1 FAKASNVAASFV
13 VNVAEVG
20 GSLTGFVVMNPEGS
34 VSPLAQPDG
43 STADIGTLEIY
54 TPGFQVWNPAN
65 PNPFLNISNPNEV
78 LNISNLNISNVDP
91 AILNISNLNIS
102 NLNISNLNISNPD
115 PTALNISNLNISNT
129 AAPNL
134 NISNLNTSNLT
145 TSNLTTANVPSPDA
159 TYAIPNSGNTA
170 HSYHLA
176 LFGNTPNVPVQVIL
190 TKNSTTPTSVNC
202 NLQNLPQ
209 SVVVSN
215 VDSGVVVTPDQ
226 GLGSAASPNIADSA
240 STNSTV
246 ALAPGE
252 GASVTLRAPVT

>member
-65 PNPFLNISNPNEV
+65 PNPFLNISNPNQI

-115 PTALNISNLNISNT
+115 PAALNISNLNISNT
-129 AAPNL
+129 AAANL
-134 NISNLNTSNLT
+134 NISNLNISNLNI
-145 TSNLTTANVPSPDA
+145 SNTPISET
-159 TYAIPNSGNTA
+159 TYAVSNSGNTA
-170 HSYHLA
+170 HSYRVA
-176 LFGNTPNVPVQVIL
+176 LVGNNPYNVPLQVIV
-190 TKNSTTPTSVNC
+190 TKNSTMPASANC
-202 NLQNLPQ
+202 VLLNQPQ

-215 VDSGVVVTPDQ
+215 VNVAAIAPD
-226 GLGSAASPNIADSA
+226 LASATNPNITDSSVA
-240 STNSTV
+240 NSTM

-252 GASVTLRAPVT
+252 TA